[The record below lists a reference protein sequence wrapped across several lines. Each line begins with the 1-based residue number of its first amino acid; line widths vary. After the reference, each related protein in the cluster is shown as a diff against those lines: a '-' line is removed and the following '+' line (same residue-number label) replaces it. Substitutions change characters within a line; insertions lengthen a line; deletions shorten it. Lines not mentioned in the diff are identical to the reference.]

1 MVSIAGALV
10 SFGNRAGLTIGV
22 YSIIKQAG
30 SDEPGEKKKKLIVA
44 TTSWPYARFYKCGPW
59 PGHVHRFVPP
69 VMHLSFFNQR
79 INYLDAVK

>member
-30 SDEPGEKKKKLIVA
+30 SDEPGAKKKTKKSEL
-44 TTSWPYARFYKCGPW
+44 
-59 PGHVHRFVPP
+59 
-69 VMHLSFFNQR
+69 
-79 INYLDAVK
+79 